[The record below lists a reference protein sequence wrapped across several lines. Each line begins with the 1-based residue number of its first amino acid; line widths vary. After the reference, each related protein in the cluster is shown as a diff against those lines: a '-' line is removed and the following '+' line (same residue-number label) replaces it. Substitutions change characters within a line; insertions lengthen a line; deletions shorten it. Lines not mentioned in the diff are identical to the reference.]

1 MEKKIKIVV
10 FGMVV
15 ALLVTFLPFRQ
26 TDIYAG
32 ISENAYSYY
41 QEYGNNVCFFPFSE
55 TDGMIYY
62 ATKANL
68 ASSDIRYRT
77 IGWKLSVKDSSGKK
91 LQTMYFK
98 LGGNYMYAVHRVRK
112 GGAEYNLYALT
123 LGDLKDRL
131 NAKAS
136 QALNKGKA
144 SMVMDACMIVVRKGK
159 AQGTMNDQGPVSG
172 KVYTTYQGI
181 SSAES
186 WSRESYTSFHNYFH
200 KEIQGLFFW
209 VDAIAG
215 EGIASVSGGGE
226 YCYGYTA
233 CLKAK
238 AKKGYD
244 FAEWRGDC
252 YGDREKQEFYV
263 TNDVRCVAYGQKKKL
278 QIFFHRNSSK
288 DDTEMDVQTM
298 TYGYGKV
305 PLENIGWKTKGKN
318 WLDGQ

>member
-26 TDIYAG
+26 TEIYAG

-98 LGGNYMYAVHRVRK
+98 LGGNYMYAVHCVRK

-144 SMVMDACMIVVRKGK
+144 SMVMDACMIVVRKGN
-159 AQGTMNDQGPVSG
+159 AVLQVAVQFYCRMEPAVGRCG
-172 KVYTTYQGI
+172 KLEQRVIHFLSQ
-181 SSAES
+181 
-186 WSRESYTSFHNYFH
+186 
-200 KEIQGLFFW
+200 LFP
-209 VDAIAG
+209 
-215 EGIASVSGGGE
+215 
-226 YCYGYTA
+226 
-233 CLKAK
+233 
-238 AKKGYD
+238 
-244 FAEWRGDC
+244 
-252 YGDREKQEFYV
+252 Q
-263 TNDVRCVAYGQKKKL
+263 
-278 QIFFHRNSSK
+278 RNSGIVFLGGCDCRRRDCIGFRWWRVLLWIHGMFKSK
-288 DDTEMDVQTM
+288 SKER
-298 TYGYGKV
+298 
-305 PLENIGWKTKGKN
+305 I
-318 WLDGQ
+318 

>member
-32 ISENAYSYY
+32 ISENAYGYY

-181 SSAES
+181 SGAES

-252 YGDREKQEFYV
+252 YGDRERQEFYV

-278 QIFFHRNSSK
+278 QIFF
-288 DDTEMDVQTM
+288 
-298 TYGYGKV
+298 
-305 PLENIGWKTKGKN
+305 L
-318 WLDGQ
+318 

>member
-32 ISENAYSYY
+32 ISENAYGYY

-144 SMVMDACMIVVRKGK
+144 SMVMDACIYDLSGDFRCGK
-159 AQGTMNDQGPVSG
+159 LEQRVIHFLSQ
-172 KVYTTYQGI
+172 
-181 SSAES
+181 
-186 WSRESYTSFHNYFH
+186 
-200 KEIQGLFFW
+200 LFP
-209 VDAIAG
+209 
-215 EGIASVSGGGE
+215 
-226 YCYGYTA
+226 
-233 CLKAK
+233 
-238 AKKGYD
+238 
-244 FAEWRGDC
+244 
-252 YGDREKQEFYV
+252 Q
-263 TNDVRCVAYGQKKKL
+263 
-278 QIFFHRNSSK
+278 RNSGIVFLGGCDCRGRDCIGFWWWRVLLWIHGMFKSK
-288 DDTEMDVQTM
+288 SKER
-298 TYGYGKV
+298 
-305 PLENIGWKTKGKN
+305 I
-318 WLDGQ
+318 

>member
-32 ISENAYSYY
+32 ISENAYGYY

-98 LGGNYMYAVHRVRK
+98 LGGNYMYAVHCVRK

-123 LGDLKDRL
+123 LGDLKNRL

-144 SMVMDACMIVVRKGK
+144 SMVMDARMIVVRKGK

-181 SSAES
+181 SGAES

-244 FAEWRGDC
+244 FAEW
-252 YGDREKQEFYV
+252 E
-263 TNDVRCVAYGQKKKL
+263 
-278 QIFFHRNSSK
+278 
-288 DDTEMDVQTM
+288 
-298 TYGYGKV
+298 
-305 PLENIGWKTKGKN
+305 
-318 WLDGQ
+318 

>member
-15 ALLVTFLPFRQ
+15 ALLVTFLPFRH
-26 TDIYAG
+26 TEIYAG

-68 ASSDIRYRT
+68 ASSNIRYRT

-98 LGGNYMYAVHRVRK
+98 LGGNYMYAVHCVRK

-181 SSAES
+181 SGAES

-215 EGIASVSGGGE
+215 EGIASVSGGE
-226 YCYGYTA
+226 SI
-233 CLKAK
+233 
-238 AKKGYD
+238 
-244 FAEWRGDC
+244 
-252 YGDREKQEFYV
+252 V
-263 TNDVRCVAYGQKKKL
+263 M
-278 QIFFHRNSSK
+278 
-288 DDTEMDVQTM
+288 DTRHV
-298 TYGYGKV
+298 
-305 PLENIGWKTKGKN
+305 
-318 WLDGQ
+318 

>member
-1 MEKKIKIVV
+1 MLEYQKMHTVIIRSMEI
-10 FGMVV
+10 M
-15 ALLVTFLPFRQ
+15 
-26 TDIYAG
+26 YA
-32 ISENAYSYY
+32 
-41 QEYGNNVCFFPFSE
+41 FFPFSE

-159 AQGTMNDQGPVSG
+159 AQGTMNDQESVSG
-172 KVYTTYQGI
+172 KKSIYDLSGNFRCGKLEQRVIHFLSQLFPQRNSGI
-181 SSAES
+181 VFLGGCDC
-186 WSRESYTSFHNYFH
+186 R
-200 KEIQGLFFW
+200 GR
-209 VDAIAG
+209 
-215 EGIASVSGGGE
+215 IASVSGGGE

-252 YGDREKQEFYV
+252 YGDRERQEFYV
-263 TNDVRCVAYGQKKKL
+263 TNDVRCVAYGQKKETADFLSPEQFK
-278 QIFFHRNSSK
+278 R
-288 DDTEMDVQTM
+288 
-298 TYGYGKV
+298 
-305 PLENIGWKTKGKN
+305 
-318 WLDGQ
+318 

>member
-98 LGGNYMYAVHRVRK
+98 LGGNYMYAVHCVRK

-144 SMVMDACMIVVRKGK
+144 SMVMDACMIVVRRGK
-159 AQGTMNDQGPVSG
+159 AQGTTRND
-172 KVYTTYQGI
+172 
-181 SSAES
+181 
-186 WSRESYTSFHNYFH
+186 
-200 KEIQGLFFW
+200 
-209 VDAIAG
+209 
-215 EGIASVSGGGE
+215 
-226 YCYGYTA
+226 
-233 CLKAK
+233 
-238 AKKGYD
+238 
-244 FAEWRGDC
+244 
-252 YGDREKQEFYV
+252 
-263 TNDVRCVAYGQKKKL
+263 
-278 QIFFHRNSSK
+278 
-288 DDTEMDVQTM
+288 
-298 TYGYGKV
+298 
-305 PLENIGWKTKGKN
+305 
-318 WLDGQ
+318 